1 MVEKTCLIVTFLGI
15 TCAVPVCKL
24 AKLLLAPLEEPLP
37 PAPLEEPLLPAPLA
51 ELPPAT
57 ALEPLLASPA
67 ALSLALLVVFA
78 VKLGV
83 GELDPDLDLDL

>member
-1 MVEKTCLIVTFLGI
+1 MEVVIVRLMVEKTCLIVTFLGI
-15 TCAVPVCKL
+15 TCAVPVCRL
-24 AKLLLAPLEEPLP
+24 AKLLLAPLEEPLF
-37 PAPLEEPLLPAPLA
+37 PAPLA
-51 ELPPAT
+51 ELPPAA

-83 GELDPDLDLDL
+83 GGLDPDLDLDL